1 MPVAETPI
9 VEKPTSQTVTLGH
22 LDVNISAI
30 SRSTGIHVTHLSRVF
45 SGHRIPTVDNVQK
58 IAASLDLQL
67 EDVVKYLAKKQENP
81 RPIKHRK
88 ISE

>member
-9 VEKPTSQTVTLGH
+9 VEKRNSQTVSLGH

-30 SRSTGIHVTHLSRVF
+30 SRATGIDVSHLSRVF

-58 IAASLDLQL
+58 IASCLDLPL
-67 EDVVKYLAKKQENP
+67 EDVVKFLEQKRESP
-81 RPIKHRK
+81 RPIKRRNT
-88 ISE
+88 SD